1 MTKVKLDRILVATDG
16 SPESVRA
23 AEFAAFLTRGS
34 RAKIT
39 VVHVIPNPT
48 IPLGTTTIDDTSL
61 EPPDDVV
68 VQKSLWEGAQA
79 ILDRA
84 MRPFQELGA
93 RVEGLVEASDDP
105 ADALI
110 HLARREGFDLI
121 VVASRGLGGIEK
133 ALLGSVG
140 EAVVRDAPCPVLV
153 VREGKVASVR
163 GPQTPHSRDHRHAR
177 ASGHPGSTP

>member
-1 MTKVKLDRILVATDG
+1 MAKVKLDRVLVATDG

-23 AEFAAFLTRGS
+23 AEFAALLTRGT

-39 VVHVIPNPT
+39 VVHVIPNPM
-48 IPLGTTTIDDTSL
+48 IPLGTTIIDDTSL

-68 VQKSLWEGAQA
+68 VKKSLWEGAQA

-110 HLARREGFDLI
+110 HLAGREGFDLI
-121 VVASRGLGGIEK
+121 VVASHGKGAVERAI
-133 ALLGSVG
+133 LGSVS
-140 EAVVRDAPCPVLV
+140 EALVRNAPCPVLL
-153 VREGKVASVR
+153 VRR
-163 GPQTPHSRDHRHAR
+163 GRVN
-177 ASGHPGSTP
+177 